1 MRNRGPARPRQL
13 RRPTLPAGRLPFR
26 RRHQRRGG
34 DEWARPCAPSGTCG
48 RVSVRHIGQR
58 RQLLKKKK
66 RDEAYVAVL
75 GRELLADDGVLLVL
89 LLFGVGD
96 EGDDGLGDH
105 LVVLGVADRG
115 GVCLVDELLDL
126 GVLLWMCNVVR

>member
-1 MRNRGPARPRQL
+1 M
-13 RRPTLPAGRLPFR
+13 
-26 RRHQRRGG
+26 
-34 DEWARPCAPSGTCG
+34 
-48 RVSVRHIGQR
+48 
-58 RQLLKKKK
+58 
-66 RDEAYVAVL
+66 
-75 GRELLADDGVLLVL
+75 LLVL